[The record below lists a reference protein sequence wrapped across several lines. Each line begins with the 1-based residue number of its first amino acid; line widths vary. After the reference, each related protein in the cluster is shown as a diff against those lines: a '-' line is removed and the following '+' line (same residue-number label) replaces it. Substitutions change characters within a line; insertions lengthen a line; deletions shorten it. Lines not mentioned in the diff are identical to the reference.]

1 MKSIENMLQNKQNKY
16 VAIIISIVGAALIWL
31 VLTML
36 ANIFGS
42 QPALHRLFT
51 LFGGSPSGY
60 IQAVCYV
67 GFIYALL
74 DMRKMRI
81 FLKNQYEGFN
91 LKLLPEEDQLILTPE
106 EVADI
111 KLSVIEI
118 EKRGVVYL
126 VSDFIKK
133 ACTQYRN
140 DQSIPETL
148 HVLDVQVNNTKE
160 EMEGNLSIVKYL
172 IGAIMSVGF
181 IGTLIGLTSAI
192 GNAHLAKTEEGMPIL
207 TSMLNVAFD
216 TTLVALVLS
225 LILNFMYHNYLGI
238 MDNFYA
244 KSRRYVIDNLISRIY
259 RHA

>member
-1 MKSIENMLQNKQNKY
+1 MNSTNYLKQSKSKMVNIG
-16 VAIIISIVGAALIWL
+16 ISIAGALVIWI
-31 VLTML
+31 VLNVL
-36 ANIFGS
+36 ANLFGTIPS
-42 QPALHRLFT
+42 LRRILVM
-51 LFGGSPSGY
+51 FGGSPEGY

-67 GFIYALL
+67 CFIYALL
-74 DMRKMRI
+74 DLRKMRT
-81 FLKNQYEGFN
+81 FLKKQFEGFG

-118 EKRGVVYL
+118 EKRGVLYL

-148 HVLDVQVNNTKE
+148 HVLDVQINNTKD
-160 EMEGNLSIVKYL
+160 EMEGNLSTIRYL
-172 IGAIMSVGF
+172 INAIMSLGF

-207 TSMLNVAFD
+207 TSLLNVAFD
-216 TTLVALVLS
+216 TTLVALVLG
-225 LILNFMYHNYLGI
+225 LVLNFVYHNYMEL
-238 MDNFYA
+238 MDGFYA
-244 KSRRYVIDNLISRIY
+244 KSRRYIIDNLISRIY